1 MKQIKKYLILAAMI
15 LTLSV
20 CTVGCGDDEEE
31 TLIETPTVLETELL
45 APESDSSES
54 QSQME
59 TESTEESAEESTASE
74 VKTISEEKA
83 REVLVDAFGNTD
95 EATCEKNVFTYD
107 KIVTVDG
114 VDYYTYEWSGEDG
127 TYYCNAFVKTDG
139 SDVLTGIYADGKWEI
154 GSDGGWDDDSFYED
168 EIDGEYDEEEDEYYG
183 EDDEESYDDGFGDID
198 SEYEEEAI
206 DEEVIDEEL

>member
-95 EATCEKNVFTYD
+95 EATGEKNVFTYD

-139 SDVLTGIYADGKWEI
+139 SDVLTGIYADGKWENCPL
-154 GSDGGWDDDSFYED
+154 GQGVMDWANLLPRLRAQDDSLCALREGVFP
-168 EIDGEYDEEEDEYYG
+168 GKAQEECATMHRWMG
-183 EDDEESYDDGFGDID
+183 GRK
-198 SEYEEEAI
+198 
-206 DEEVIDEEL
+206 

>member
-20 CTVGCGDDEEE
+20 CTVGCGGDEEE
-31 TLIETPTVLETELL
+31 TLTETETPAISETELL

-54 QSQME
+54 ESE
-59 TESTEESAEESTASE
+59 TESEEESTVS
-74 VKTISEEKA
+74 VKKTISEEKA
-83 REVLVDAFGNTD
+83 REALVDTFGNID
-95 EATCEKNVFTYD
+95 EATGEKNIFTYD
-107 KIVTVDG
+107 KIVTIDG

-154 GSDGGWDDDSFYED
+154 GSDGGWDDGSSYEEGSDDEYDGEDDLYED
-168 EIDGEYDEEEDEYYG
+168 EEEEP
-183 EDDEESYDDGFGDID
+183 YDDGFGDID
-198 SEYEEEAI
+198 PEYEEEAI
-206 DEEVIDEEL
+206 DEEIIDEEL